1 VTRSLPP
8 SIYELETRLGLS
20 EDTLEGEDK
29 ARAEAALEDAT
40 TLALAEVSDSKATV
54 WQSNAPGVVALVI
67 LKAARREYDNPEG
80 FAQESLAD
88 HSVTLGESSGVYLT
102 GREIAQIKRAAT
114 GRRGFTGTTRTPSAY
129 SVPRTPHPLAGH
141 PLL

>member
-1 VTRSLPP
+1 VPTVLPP
-8 SIYELETRLGLS
+8 PVSALETRLGLPHN
-20 EDTLEGEDK
+20 TLDGEDK

-102 GREIAQIKRAAT
+102 GREIAQIRRAAS
-114 GRRGFTGTTRTPSAY
+114 GRRGFTGSIYVPSAY
-129 SVPRTPHPLAGH
+129 GDRPTHWAEE
-141 PLL
+141 